1 MTKVLLWELGTEE
14 IPARFL
20 PDLIQQITRL
30 AGAGLRENGLGY
42 EKLRVMATPRR
53 LTLLVEGLDDG
64 VFVQPLVKMEARGA
78 AKAPDTPPAEPQ
90 AEEAKEENHEH

>member
-1 MTKVLLWELGTEE
+1 M
-14 IPARFL
+14 
-20 PDLIQQITRL
+20 
-30 AGAGLRENGLGY
+30 
-42 EKLRVMATPRR
+42 
-53 LTLLVEGLDDG
+53 EGLDDG